1 MLEAY
6 SRVRYLV
13 FSIKRCRLR
22 YFPTDLVR
30 TVFFDSIFVFFF
42 LYLLIFGV
50 SWLRFTD
57 IYIIRSHIITL
68 LVLIGYLSLF
78 LVHPIHVFNFLKQP
92 GHLWL
97 ELLVKGDVTAI
108 CGVYFVL
115 DAIEHLHYQVV
126 VISRRPIFKNDILKC
141 KETVLNCTDIINL
154 LYNCFKL
161 SIYLELICHRV
172 FA

>member
-22 YFPTDLVR
+22 YFPTDFVR

-42 LYLLIFGV
+42 LYLTVF
-50 SWLRFTD
+50 FD
-57 IYIIRSHIITL
+57 SHIITL

-78 LVHPIHVFNFLKQP
+78 FFHPIHVFNFLKQF